1 MDLLKYEPLPELA
14 AALRARCD
22 AIIKRWH
29 AAVLDTLPQAN
40 ELTLKELRNS
50 LPETLEQMSAALEA
64 DEPKP
69 TKDLMDLAASHGETR
84 YDQNFNLG
92 ELMIEY
98 GLLRPIVVQ
107 EVAEHLGRIVTIQE
121 ILALNMGIDVAE
133 RRGVITYV
141 NQQRNELQSLVE
153 AQSKYLSFLSHDL
166 RGGLNGILLM
176 LEVMRRDLEGEARFA
191 EPLADLDTMRRSI
204 LETVGTMDRFL
215 HAERFRKGKVQVKRS
230 VVDLPALI
238 ADLVGQFSYQAREK
252 DLRLEMDVPARAQ
265 ITTDKELLNLILQN
279 VLGNAIKYSK
289 RGTIRIGARDGG
301 LWKISIQDQGPG
313 IAKEKLS
320 GLFQSYT
327 RGDTHG
333 QSGTG
338 LGLSI
343 ARQAAELLGARL
355 WAESKAGEGSTFHL
369 ELPAGPPDGG

>member
-1 MDLLKYEPLPELA
+1 
-14 AALRARCD
+14 
-22 AIIKRWH
+22 
-29 AAVLDTLPQAN
+29 
-40 ELTLKELRNS
+40 
-50 LPETLEQMSAALEA
+50 
-64 DEPKP
+64 
-69 TKDLMDLAASHGETR
+69 
-84 YDQNFNLG
+84 
-92 ELMIEY
+92 
-98 GLLRPIVVQ
+98 
-107 EVAEHLGRIVTIQE
+107 
-121 ILALNMGIDVAE
+121 
-133 RRGVITYV
+133 
-141 NQQRNELQSLVE
+141 
-153 AQSKYLSFLSHDL
+153 
-166 RGGLNGILLM
+166 
-176 LEVMRRDLEGEARFA
+176 
-191 EPLADLDTMRRSI
+191 
-204 LETVGTMDRFL
+204 
-215 HAERFRKGKVQVKRS
+215 